1 MKRAQ
6 ISQVFV
12 FIISAIVIVAVLG
25 FGVNSIFKLSH
36 DVSKVQCLKFK
47 EDLKAK
53 LTENKAYGSVD
64 DTTIKVDCDYREICF
79 ISAPVSG
86 NSQSDFSEY
95 PIIKDSADSR
105 VKQNV
110 FFRNSITEDFY
121 YIEDLRVGN
130 DGEGIICQDVTNG
143 RLNLHF
149 KGKGSYVEL
158 IEDFSSSSSSGSGSS
173 Y

>member
-1 MKRAQ
+1 MKKAQ

-12 FIISAIVIVAVLG
+12 FIISAIVIVSVLG
-25 FGVNSIFKLSH
+25 FGVHSIFKLSH
-36 DVSKVQCLKFK
+36 DVNKVQCLKFK
-47 EDLKAK
+47 EDLNTK

-79 ISAPVSG
+79 ISDPMSG
-86 NSQSDFSEY
+86 NSPLELGEY
-95 PIIKDSADSR
+95 PIIEDSADSG

-130 DGEGIICQDVTNG
+130 DGGGIICQDVTNG

-158 IEDFSSSSSSGSGSS
+158 IEDFSSSSSSGGGSP